1 MLNEY
6 KVYKINDI
14 MRYLSKFNKFNQL
27 SLFKRWIIRSLFSKS
42 TNKTFIENNNLPPC
56 INCIHFIEYKN
67 KNSLLDDIS
76 SYGKCKLF
84 GEKNIVSG
92 QINYSFASFCRDNN
106 KQCGLDGK
114 YFEQIFNK

>member
-1 MLNEY
+1 MS
-6 KVYKINDI
+6 
-14 MRYLSKFNKFNQL
+14 YLSKINKL
-27 SLFKRWIIRSLFSKS
+27 SLFKESPIRSLFSKS
-42 TNKTFIENNNLPPC
+42 TNKTFIENNNLPSC

-67 KNSLLDDIS
+67 KNSLLDDSS
-76 SYGKCKLF
+76 SYGRCKLF

-114 YFEQIFNK
+114 YFEQINK